1 LLLLA
6 DEPTGNLDPDTSA
19 DIMLLLERINR
30 TGTTVVMATHDSA
43 IVDSMRRR
51 VIELQLGKVV
61 RDEAR
66 GVYGV
71 GR

>member
-1 LLLLA
+1 
-6 DEPTGNLDPDTSA
+6 
-19 DIMLLLERINR
+19 
-30 TGTTVVMATHDSA
+30 MATHDNT

-61 RDEAR
+61 RDEDQ